1 MFNTVEIPV
10 WVLVIGGIFAIIG
23 ILQRLL
29 FPSVRWFFRKRFN
42 RAVKKLNNRLQL
54 QIQPFKLTDR
64 RVLIDRLAHDPL
76 VAEAIIE
83 HANESGEP
91 AEVVAKKAARYAREI
106 VPHFSAFAYFGFAAR
121 VSRWISQ
128 SLYRVR
134 LGYLDESAMDE
145 VDLESTVV
153 FVMNHRSNMDYVLV
167 TYLASARSALSYA
180 VGEWARIWP
189 LQGFIRS
196 MGAYFIR
203 RKSQNP
209 LYRRVLARYVQMATE
224 GGVTQ
229 AIFPEGGLSRDGGL
243 GQAKLGLLSYIVSG
257 FTPDSKKDVVF
268 VPVGLNYDRVL
279 EDRVLL
285 AARDKDGKKS
295 FRFAPGSFFKFFFHH
310 IWLRMRGKFHR
321 FGYAVVSFGKPVSLR
336 EFVEARADQPQE
348 NQIAELGA
356 ELMAAIGNVVPVL
369 PVSLISKVI
378 LAAEGKPLKR
388 IAIKAAAHKLWQD
401 YTACN
406 VYNHIPRGDEDYA
419 VDVGIRM
426 LTIRH
431 ILDEVDGVLHANP
444 DNMHLLE
451 YYAKSIE
458 HLPHNPTK

>member
-1 MFNTVEIPV
+1 MFSTVEIPV
-10 WVLVIGGIFAIIG
+10 WALVIGGIFAIIG

-29 FPSVRWFFRKRFN
+29 FPSARWFFRKRFN

-54 QIQPFKLTDR
+54 EIQPFKLTDR
-64 RVLIDRLAHDPL
+64 RVLIDRLTHDPE
-76 VAEAIIE
+76 VAEAIID

-91 AEVVAKKAARYAREI
+91 AEIVAKKAARYAREI
-106 VPHFSAFAYFGFAAR
+106 VPHFSAFAYFGFAAK
-121 VSRWISQ
+121 VSRWVSQ

-134 LGYLDESAMDE
+134 LGYLDETAMDD
-145 VDLESTVV
+145 VDRNATVV

-180 VGEWARIWP
+180 VGEWARVWP

-203 RKSQNP
+203 RKSLNP

-243 GQAKLGLLSYIVSG
+243 GEAKLGLLSYIVSG
-257 FTPDSKKDVVF
+257 FTSDSTRDVVF

-285 AARDKDGKKS
+285 AARDQSGKKT
-295 FRFAPGSFFKFFFHH
+295 FRFAPGSFLKFFFHH
-310 IWLRMRGKFHR
+310 IWLRLRGKFHR

-336 EFVEARADQPQE
+336 EFVSLREGQPQQD
-348 NQIAELGA
+348 QIAALGG
-356 ELMAAIGNVVPVL
+356 ELMRAIGDVVPVL
-369 PVSLISKVI
+369 PVSLIAKVI
-378 LAAEGKPLKR
+378 LEASGKPMKR

-401 YTACN
+401 YAACD
-406 VYNHIPRGDEDYA
+406 VHNHIPRGDEDYA

-426 LTIRH
+426 LTMRH
-431 ILDEVDGVLHANP
+431 ILEEIDGVLHTNP
-444 DNMHLLE
+444 ENVTLLE
-451 YYAKSIE
+451 YYAKSIA
-458 HLPHNPTK
+458 HLPHNPAK